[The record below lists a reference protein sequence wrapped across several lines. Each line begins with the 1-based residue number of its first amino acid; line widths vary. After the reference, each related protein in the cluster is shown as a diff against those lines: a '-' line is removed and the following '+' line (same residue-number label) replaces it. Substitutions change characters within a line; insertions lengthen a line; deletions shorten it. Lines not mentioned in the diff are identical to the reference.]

1 MSWRLC
7 HFWIT
12 SLHVP
17 LALAL
22 RSSYGEVQSCAYTE
36 LYDAQVERT
45 FWGNVQVK
53 YCGTSITLTQSSAQP
68 SAWTIVN
75 WWDPKLQNTS
85 LTDDDLKTF
94 KEHLGSYE
102 HSMAVGMLGRG
113 LVPAQPENGEWAW
126 KQSDPVALVREVLN
140 FEVKL
145 ARGLNKLPD
154 STNQTYFW
162 RGAWLPP
169 EALDSLRAGS
179 TVSFPWFQS
188 ATTDEVHSY
197 TFIHTKWQPTFCA
210 PSCER
215 RGYAFP
221 VHFHIESCHAK
232 DMRKWNADESEFIL
246 LPNLRFE
253 VVNVTKIA
261 NDPVWEAT
269 AKEMEAWLRRKH
281 ELPEWYMKQ
290 DIFRS
295 NKDPKVV
302 GPWPKVADVVRD
314 WHMNG
319 PVFLAWYNVRF
330 TNPNN
335 GLDKEM
341 NMSFEETYDLRKAMD
356 GRFRLATLGGYRKT
370 PNSARF
376 FHRVELRDALP
387 CQ

>member
-1 MSWRLC
+1 
-7 HFWIT
+7 
-12 SLHVP
+12 
-17 LALAL
+17 
-22 RSSYGEVQSCAYTE
+22 
-36 LYDAQVERT
+36 
-45 FWGNVQVK
+45 
-53 YCGTSITLTQSSAQP
+53 
-68 SAWTIVN
+68 
-75 WWDPKLQNTS
+75 
-85 LTDDDLKTF
+85 
-94 KEHLGSYE
+94 
-102 HSMAVGMLGRG
+102 
-113 LVPAQPENGEWAW
+113 
-126 KQSDPVALVREVLN
+126 
-140 FEVKL
+140 
-145 ARGLNKLPD
+145 
-154 STNQTYFW
+154 
-162 RGAWLPP
+162 
-169 EALDSLRAGS
+169 
-179 TVSFPWFQS
+179 
-188 ATTDEVHSY
+188 
-197 TFIHTKWQPTFCA
+197 
-210 PSCER
+210 
-215 RGYAFP
+215 
-221 VHFHIESCHAK
+221 
-232 DMRKWNADESEFIL
+232 MRKWNADESEFIL